1 MMAKLRSD
9 LQHREEEGAPVVDP
23 ALAAAVAAQ
32 LSAQATAQVGAPV
45 TIAPEQVQVIPPA
58 SVEDVEEARRKI
70 REMFRAADAPP
81 ESPVAVPAS
90 AVGGGA
96 AGDAG
101 VGDGAVPAGDG
112 GVAAVA
118 PKAIALVAPTD
129 HGEFQTASAAVVAE
143 ATIDPLRLQIITD
156 LVKLMW
162 KHSDAVWVADRTFQ
176 LMEEHGIGWEYA
188 KDNAIYEFHKK
199 DAPEPPIVPVEK
211 TRGAAPVMEKVY
223 GPTTDQEADQMLAA
237 RVEAGKAATV
247 DAVQAV
253 QQDASQLTAGDPNEL
268 VQIIHNLQR
277 DVARLAKLWGLEG
290 VKKTRKKKDE

>member
-1 MMAKLRSD
+1 MMAKLRAD

-58 SVEDVEEARRKI
+58 PVEDVEEARRKI

-112 GVAAVA
+112 EAAPVE
-118 PKAIALVAPTD
+118 PKA
-129 HGEFQTASAAVVAE
+129 
-143 ATIDPLRLQIITD
+143 IDPLRLQIITD

>member
-1 MMAKLRSD
+1 MMAKLRAD

-58 SVEDVEEARRKI
+58 PVEDVEEARRKI

-112 GVAAVA
+112 EAAPVE
-118 PKAIALVAPTD
+118 PKA
-129 HGEFQTASAAVVAE
+129 
-143 ATIDPLRLQIITD
+143 IDPLRLQIITD

-277 DVARLAKLWGLEG
+277 DVARLAKLLGLEG